1 MEVYLRIIADTQETV
16 IRELRLKG
24 SATLLNFQQLVLP
37 LFHLS
42 DGEMGSFYYSTPDWD
57 QGDEVPMFA
66 MEDGMSSMENTTIE
80 DFFNGT
86 AHGLYVYNFLDM
98 NIFYVEKTKT
108 EDEEGFEDFVVL
120 SSVGELPAKQISE
133 TTVTNSD
140 TDPSQMSEAE
150 INALYGLDD
159 LEPKKSNEEE
169 DEEDNLRDAPYY

>member
-16 IRELRLKG
+16 IREIRVKG

-37 LFHLS
+37 LFNLS
-42 DGEMGSFYYSTPDWD
+42 DGEIGSFYFSTPDWD
-57 QGDEVPMFA
+57 QGEEVPMFA

-80 DFFNGT
+80 DFFKGT

-120 SSVGELPAKQISE
+120 SAVGELPANE
-133 TTVTNSD
+133 TAETIVTNSD
-140 TDPSQMSEAE
+140 KDPSQMSEAE

-159 LEPKKSNEEE
+159 LEPKKSSDE
-169 DEEDNLRDAPYY
+169 DEEDDLRDAPYY

>member
-16 IRELRLKG
+16 IRELRVKG
-24 SATLLNFQQLVLP
+24 SATLLNFQQIVLP
-37 LFHLS
+37 LFNLS
-42 DGEMGSFYYSTPDWD
+42 EGEMGSFYYSTPDWD

-80 DFFNGT
+80 DFFKGT

-98 NIFYVEKTKT
+98 NIFYVEQTKT

-120 SSVGELPAKQISE
+120 SSVGELPANE
-133 TTVTNSD
+133 TTETTETNFD
-140 TDPSQMSEAE
+140 KDPSQMSEAE

-159 LEPKKSNEEE
+159 LEPKKSSDE
-169 DEEDNLRDAPYY
+169 DEEDDLRDAPYY